1 MDKRVAKGNILHHL
15 DGADEFYL
23 HVNSDDFSAKATGEH
38 GIRTDWYSPLPF
50 GISLPPD
57 EWEVGLVQCA
67 LSNRQRIVDKV
78 RVTEWLDSSLV
89 LESELGHYA
98 FQDPWSVFDAV
109 QQSVGSRMPREN
121 PILLEEE
128 IIVLLRSA
136 EAFGVFQINLNS
148 VSALLNHG
156 VPNIDAAVSQS
167 SSRLSLYDRVY
178 TDADLQLV
186 LDVANQPVTRVYGPG
201 PARRSGNNIT
211 FYRYS
216 SLPNGKGRVQSGQA
230 FVTKGM
236 ADVVGAY
243 SSLSEVTRNGDGR
256 VFRVMNLA
264 NKKYMYWN
272 RPNFRPNEVVYIPG
286 QPQRLLTL
294 HKDPVSRAVIFD
306 SFKRVELIC
315 HDGSVLEIPRQI
327 TSNDFAEYFGELL
340 NDDVLVQRQVPLLD
354 LFVENLKLEK
364 PPRDSKGQEI
374 LGRLFTQLS
383 LPVKNKRL
391 SPTVYHLPDK
401 RDSRYFALK
410 KTDVNGLRF
419 SLRSCRKGIRHPVF
433 LSGSTNL
440 VLHFRK
446 NALDQIHERT
456 LNDRHGR

>member
-1 MDKRVAKGNILHHL
+1 
-15 DGADEFYL
+15 
-23 HVNSDDFSAKATGEH
+23 
-38 GIRTDWYSPLPF
+38 
-50 GISLPPD
+50 
-57 EWEVGLVQCA
+57 
-67 LSNRQRIVDKV
+67 
-78 RVTEWLDSSLV
+78 
-89 LESELGHYA
+89 
-98 FQDPWSVFDAV
+98 
-109 QQSVGSRMPREN
+109 
-121 PILLEEE
+121 
-128 IIVLLRSA
+128 
-136 EAFGVFQINLNS
+136 
-148 VSALLNHG
+148 
-156 VPNIDAAVSQS
+156 
-167 SSRLSLYDRVY
+167 
-178 TDADLQLV
+178 
-186 LDVANQPVTRVYGPG
+186 
-201 PARRSGNNIT
+201 
-211 FYRYS
+211 
-216 SLPNGKGRVQSGQA
+216 
-230 FVTKGM
+230 M

-264 NKKYMYWN
+264 NKRYMYWN
-272 RPNFRPNEVVYIPG
+272 TPNFRPNEVVYIPG

-294 HKDPVSRAVIFD
+294 HRDPVSRAVIFD

-327 TSNDFAEYFGELL
+327 TSNDFAEYFGDLL
-340 NDDVLVQRQVPLLD
+340 NDDVLVQRQVPLVD